1 MRTLISL
8 HLDVQDDDG
17 VLSLYAANAGC
28 GCCCITAPVF
38 GDEVVAEEPI
48 VASGEHAGM
57 LLAELC
63 RRLATQALAAMH
75 NQDPVDLIREVRDRL
90 RAWGETARSL
100 WLRSPDSEDHLRNQA
115 SNLLALAE
123 KLDLAI
129 AEIQK
134 VMP

>member
-1 MRTLISL
+1 MRTLVSL
-8 HLDVQDDDG
+8 HLDVRDDDG

-28 GCCCITAPVF
+28 GCCCLTGPVF
-38 GDEVVAEEPI
+38 GGQVAAEEPI
-48 VASGEHAGM
+48 AVSGEHASAF
-57 LLAELC
+57 LAKLS
-63 RRLATQALAAMH
+63 RSLAAQAPGARRD
-75 NQDPVDLIREVRDRL
+75 QDPVDLIREVRDRL
-90 RAWGETARSL
+90 RAWGETAQGL
-100 WLRSPDSEDHLRNQA
+100 WLSSPDSEDHLRNQA